1 MKKKI
6 LAIALTFVMA
16 AAFCACGTEKTPAS
30 ADGSADAAKGS
41 GEEVTLYLSA
51 AASMTESMDKAIAA
65 YEKENPGGWTTG
77 ISIQRQTDFENFM
90 AEI

>member
-6 LAIALTFVMA
+6 LAIALIFVMA

-51 AASMTESMDKAIAA
+51 AASMIELSLIH
-65 YEKENPGGWTTG
+65 
-77 ISIQRQTDFENFM
+77 ISPADFPEFLRT
-90 AEI
+90 AVI

>member
-30 ADGSADAAKGS
+30 ADGSADGVYDRVHGQS
-41 GEEVTLYLSA
+41 HRGL
-51 AASMTESMDKAIAA
+51 
-65 YEKENPGGWTTG
+65 
-77 ISIQRQTDFENFM
+77 
-90 AEI
+90 